1 MKGLTVIVITYN
13 EEENIRACLESVK
26 WADEIVIL
34 DSYSND
40 NTVKI
45 CKEYTEKIFFNEWL
59 GFGKQKNL
67 CIEKAN
73 FDWILNLDADERIAS
88 EMKEEIINVLNQE
101 NIYDGYYI
109 AIKNFFDKKW
119 IRYGGWYPD
128 YNLRL
133 FKKDKGRFKEREVHE
148 KVSLNGKTG
157 YLKNPLEHHTY
168 KNISDFLKRMNKYST
183 LSAEELYKN
192 HKKVGYLDM
201 LLRPPFTFFK
211 MYILKRGFLDGYLG
225 FLLALLYSFYTFS
238 KYTKLKELYE
248 NV

>member
-1 MKGLTVIVITYN
+1 MKGLTVTVITYN
-13 EEENIRACLESVK
+13 EEENIRASLESVK
-26 WADEIVIL
+26 WADEIVII

-59 GFGKQKNL
+59 GFGLQKNL
-67 CIEKAN
+67 CIDKASC
-73 FDWILNLDADERIAS
+73 DWILNLDADERITS
-88 EMKEEIINVLNQE
+88 ELREEIADTLSQE
-101 NIYDGYYI
+101 NSVDGYYI
-109 AIKNFFDKKW
+109 PRKNFFDKKW

-133 FKKDKGRFKEREVHE
+133 FKKNKGRFKERQVHE
-148 KVSLNGKTG
+148 KIDLNGKAG

-168 KNISDFLKRMNKYST
+168 KNITDFLKRMNKYST

-192 HKKVGYLDM
+192 KKKVSYLDIM
-201 LLRPPFTFFK
+201 FRPPFTFLK

-225 FLLALLYSFYTFS
+225 FLLALLYSFYTFA
-238 KYTKLKELYE
+238 KYIKLKELYE
-248 NV
+248 NA